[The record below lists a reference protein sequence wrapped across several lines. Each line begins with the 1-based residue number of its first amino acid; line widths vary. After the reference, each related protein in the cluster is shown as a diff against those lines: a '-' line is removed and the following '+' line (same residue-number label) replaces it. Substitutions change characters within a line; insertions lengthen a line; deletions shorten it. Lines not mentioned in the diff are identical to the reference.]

1 MRTAHCSMGRCRIRF
16 LTAPW
21 FIDVTFEAS
30 FSVGVSAGIHR
41 IGEDLVECV
50 IGGRQPADRTR
61 HAGGDGLQRK
71 RQTFG
76 TEPEPDPSGRAEFGE
91 PLEDCADRAGDRFI
105 GMKQDFPILVSPNQT
120 NRQAAAQFAASSFV
134 ADASVQPSADD
145 VQLGFAHRALE
156 AKQQAIVEQRRVIDA
171 VVIANESIGDT
182 AEFQQAIPI
191 GVVPGEA

>member
-1 MRTAHCSMGRCRIRF
+1 
-16 LTAPW
+16 
-21 FIDVTFEAS
+21 
-30 FSVGVSAGIHR
+30 
-41 IGEDLVECV
+41 
-50 IGGRQPADRTR
+50 
-61 HAGGDGLQRK
+61 
-71 RQTFG
+71 
-76 TEPEPDPSGRAEFGE
+76 
-91 PLEDCADRAGDRFI
+91 
-105 GMKQDFPILVSPNQT
+105 MKQDFPILVSPNQT